1 MSKFKIGDKV
11 RCIKSYRDHITIG
24 CTYEVLDV
32 TGGMYLHVD
41 TGDRII
47 GVGGYAADRFEL
59 VQAESEYLT
68 PEQVLQYFKEGRQSE
83 LEYIQPNGITLNN
96 MTEYTGL
103 KYLFEGEWRIKSVPK
118 TIDYYG
124 TELPKPIDIS
134 DLDESTIVYI
144 PQLHRNSV
152 YSMEVWEVKR
162 LPYYGGSLHFSTYAD
177 ARLVLDT
184 IRKPFKQ

>member
-1 MSKFKIGDKV
+1 MLEFKAGDKIK
-11 RCIKSYRDHITIG
+11 CIDARGTNNMTQGKVYTVTKVMNDG
-24 CTYEVLDV
+24 DPYVLNDV
-32 TGGMYLHVD
+32 GAQD
-41 TGDRII
+41 WW
-47 GVGGYAADRFEL
+47 AARRFEL
-59 VQAESEYLT
+59 VSEYLT
-68 PEQVLQYFKEGRQSE
+68 PEQVLKALQDDPTKVEVKYGINGEFVSADTAHPITYVDITQGKWRFK
-83 LEYIQPNGITLNN
+83 P
-96 MTEYTGL
+96 
-103 KYLFEGEWRIKSVPK
+103 VPK

-134 DLDESTIVYI
+134 DLDESTVVYI